1 MQLNGVLHCY
11 TETFTPHVSS
21 QPTPKDTICRPFK
34 TEYHPSDMNPS
45 SQDGIYIL
53 DNTFIHIYFPIENHN
68 TFETSVP
75 YAIRLYLKYFDYASC
90 YQKKP
95 IVIYPPQDLRPAPNE
110 IKYFYC
116 KIPLPLNF
124 CKLIPKYSLPILK
137 EQYIPLDNIKIIGL

>member
-1 MQLNGVLHCY
+1 
-11 TETFTPHVSS
+11 
-21 QPTPKDTICRPFK
+21 
-34 TEYHPSDMNPS
+34 MNPS

-53 DNTFIHIYFPIENHN
+53 DNTFLHIYFPIENHN

-124 CKLIPKYSLPILK
+124 CKLIPNFTPCLSTARDLSEPTLFPSSKYSLPILK